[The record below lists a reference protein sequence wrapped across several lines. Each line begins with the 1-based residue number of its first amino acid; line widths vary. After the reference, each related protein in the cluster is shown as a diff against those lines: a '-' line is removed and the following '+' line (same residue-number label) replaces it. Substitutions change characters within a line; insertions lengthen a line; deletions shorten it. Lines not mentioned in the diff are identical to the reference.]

1 MVKTTKD
8 NPVSDELWNE
18 IREKRNAHLAGEREL
33 GNSYDKWLL
42 TLSGGA
48 LALSLNLARDIASP
62 KAAAFG
68 VWFLGVAWLLLV
80 AAVVLGLA
88 SIYTGQK
95 AHEAFRQAID
105 ETLQDTTSLNEAGF
119 WERVSDAESRS
130 KLPLRIDRCNLGS
143 LACFVLGTI
152 CLCVFACA
160 NVWSVGST

>member
-1 MVKTTKD
+1 MNSTKND
-8 NPVSDELWNE
+8 PVSDKLLNQ
-18 IREKRNAHLAGEREL
+18 ILEKRNAHLAGEREL

-68 VWFLGVAWLLLV
+68 VWFLGLAWLLLV

-105 ETLQDTTSLNEAGF
+105 KTWEDTTSLNVADF
-119 WERVSDAESRS
+119 WKRLRTAEGRS
-130 KLPLRIDRCNLGS
+130 MLPLRIDRCNLGS

-152 CLCVFACA
+152 CLCVFACV
-160 NVWSVGST
+160 NVWYEGST